1 MYIDENI
8 SLILSHN
15 STVRFANNKATLGAT
30 VYSVFDSIKILQHSI
45 VVINGKLAKWCKDVF
60 LDAQHTVSKSSG
72 SKGVANTDA
81 LTRRDSF
88 HIFEHV

>member
-1 MYIDENI
+1 M
-8 SLILSHN
+8 
-15 STVRFANNKATLGAT
+15 TLT
-30 VYSVFDSIKILQHSI
+30 FFQWQRDV
-45 VVINGKLAKWCKDVF
+45 LAKWCKDVF